1 MTSRDLFVQG
11 LAKEIGIGST
21 LDGYDRAS
29 VDVILANDEKYSVRV
44 YLKYNEQ
51 MTQIYSP
58 LGTYE
63 EHLLEHPYLR
73 NGASIG
79 VAKIGNLLVATTSIP
94 TPELRFQMVLDT
106 LDHVAAHTKTLLE
119 NLGLQNPWP
128 MESVDQG

>member
-1 MTSRDLFVQG
+1 MTSRELFVQG
-11 LAKEIGIGST
+11 LAKEIGFGST

-29 VDVILANDEKYSVRV
+29 VDVIFANDEKNSVRV

-63 EHLLEHPYLR
+63 KHLLDHPSLL

-79 VAKIGNLLVATTSIP
+79 VAKIGNLLVASTSIP
-94 TPELRFQMVLDT
+94 TPELSLQMVLDT
-106 LDHVAAHTKTLLE
+106 IDLVADHTKALLE

-128 MESVDQG
+128 MKSAD

>member
-1 MTSRDLFVQG
+1 MTSRELFVQG

-29 VDVILANDEKYSVRV
+29 VDVIFANDEKNSVRV

-63 EHLLEHPYLR
+63 EHLLEHPHLR

-94 TPELRFQMVLDT
+94 TPELSLQMVLDT
-106 LDHVAAHTKTLLE
+106 IDLVADHTKALLE

-128 MESVDQG
+128 MKSAD